1 MLEVQSRE
9 YPGKEEMESSM
20 RKMARDLKDACREKE
35 KALQQLNRLK
45 QHLLEKVGHLICYSL
60 CMLFNIVYIFS

>member
-1 MLEVQSRE
+1 MLELQSRE
-9 YPGKEEMESSM
+9 FPGKEEMESSM

-45 QHLLEKVGHLICYSL
+45 QHLLDKVVHI
-60 CMLFNIVYIFS
+60 LF

>member
-1 MLEVQSRE
+1 MWLHLDNKYNMLEVQSRDF
-9 YPGKEEMESSM
+9 PGKEEMELSI

-45 QHLLEKVGHLICYSL
+45 QHLLEKVNCK
-60 CMLFNIVYIFS
+60 LFRAEF